1 MHGLPDF
8 QLTYARRKWTEER
21 ASWRTV
27 IQLNLVR
34 NVNNVLDTVAQEMT
48 EPAIRDSFDSTLIGD
63 DELDTLDMPPAPT
76 DQRVRVNI
84 PVQFSETY
92 EHLKA
97 RLSSLRIVQK
107 DLEIR
112 LGAASSEEVS
122 SSGAEGTYDPTLGL
136 STATRRKRRSP
147 QEFFIN
153 STNGWKSA
161 LSRVRPH
168 KPSNNPDYYPGTVR
182 TGKDPQG
189 DAITD
194 SIARC
199 REDIL
204 ALWSNPVVR
213 AILSTGPSRIED
225 SPGL

>member
-1 MHGLPDF
+1 VYDLPDF

-34 NVNNVLDTVAQEMT
+34 NVNNVLDTVAEEMAG
-48 EPAIRDSFDSTLIGD
+48 PAARDSFDSTLIGD
-63 DELDTLDMPPAPT
+63 DELDTLDTQAAST
-76 DQRVRVNI
+76 GQRVRVNI
-84 PVQFSETY
+84 PVQFQETY
-92 EHLKA
+92 EHLKV
-97 RLSSLRIVQK
+97 RLNSLRTVQK

-161 LSRVRPH
+161 LSRVRPN
-168 KPSNNPDYYPGTVR
+168 KSGNNPDYLPGSAR

-204 ALWSNPVVR
+204 ALWGNPVVR
-213 AILSTGPSRIED
+213 AILGANPSRIED